1 LPDLFE
7 RETTENLTLVNTR
20 HQTRSCL
27 QGILGKI
34 TGAGS
39 LVGNTAYHDVVND
52 IEICEKNNGRTS
64 GDTTLVVVSKTFANE
79 QILPIVNA
87 GARIFGENRVQEAAG
102 KWPEIR
108 KQYDTIELHLIG
120 PLQSNKAAEAVK
132 LFDVIQTI
140 DREKIAAA
148 ISKEMNKQN
157 KYLQLFVQVNTGSE
171 QQKAG
176 ILSENTIEFVTLCR
190 EKYGL
195 QISGLMCI
203 PPNNENPGPHFALLN
218 KLSKKCKCKYL
229 SMGMSAD
236 FKSAIEFGATHVRVG
251 SAIFGNRGNKNT

>member
-1 LPDLFE
+1 MPDLFE

-39 LVGNTAYHDVVND
+39 LVGKTAYHDVVND
-52 IEICEKNNGRTS
+52 IEICEKNNGRIS
-64 GDTTLVVVSKTFANE
+64 GVTTLVVVSKTFPNE
-79 QILPIVNA
+79 QILPVLDA

-102 KWPEIR
+102 KWPELR
-108 KQYDTIELHLIG
+108 KQYDAIELHLIA
-120 PLQSNKAAEAVK
+120 PLQSNKAAEAVA

-148 ISKEMNKQN
+148 VSREMNKQN
-157 KYLQLFVQVNTGSE
+157 KYPRLFVQVNTGSE
-171 QQKAG
+171 EQKAG
-176 ILSENTIEFVTLCR
+176 VLPEDTIEFVSFCR
-190 EKYGL
+190 EKHRL

-203 PPNNENPGPHFALLN
+203 PPNNEDPDPHFELMN
-218 KLSKKCKCKYL
+218 RLSKKCKCRYL

-236 FKSAIEFGATHVRVG
+236 FKSAIKFGATHVRVG
-251 SAIFGNRGNKNT
+251 SAIFGNRGNKNI